1 MRHLLT
7 VQDVADSIA
16 AITKVNPLFKGKEL
30 FITLIANEKAGG
42 FTQKSKSVKN
52 KLLFQKAKE
61 RAAEKEVLVSSVQTK
76 IFLTEYPGHAEELA
90 AAEVAQFLA
99 LKNENSFHLIV
110 ACGGDGTSLEVQ
122 TGLYKASISSQQK
135 KNAVMNN
142 IAVFRLPMGT
152 GNDGTDGKTVEE
164 SLAILEGPNHFALS
178 KVVTVKSNPLAG
190 ENEWYSFNI
199 ASIGLDAYV
208 VYKTNQMK
216 SKVPGNSYH
225 LWVNLSALGYNRLFP
240 PKSARFEMF
249 DENGNKTEDFE
260 QSFEMLVFGLSGH
273 RCYGGGHHIL
283 PNESNICLVQKVT
296 SLEIAKY
303 NKHFVDGS
311 FVNTKIGKLYS
322 GSKAVVHYD
331 HDIFCQLDGEEHLLT
346 KAHFPL
352 EMSLSEPV
360 LQILESDDLSVDKG
374 AVRK

>member
-1 MRHLLT
+1 MSHLLT
-7 VQDVADSIA
+7 VQDVADSLG
-16 AITKVNPLFKGKEL
+16 AITKVNPLFKGKDL

-42 FTQKSKSVKN
+42 FTQKAKSVKN
-52 KLLFQKAKE
+52 KLQFQKAKE
-61 RAAEKEVLVSSVQTK
+61 RAAEKEEQVKSLQTK

-90 AAEVAQFLA
+90 VAEVAQFLA
-99 LKNENSFHLIV
+99 LKNENAFHLIV

-122 TGLYKASISSQQK
+122 TALYKASLSSPQK
-135 KNAVMNN
+135 KDAVMNN

-152 GNDGTDGKTVEE
+152 GNDGTDGRTIEE

-178 KVVTVKSNPLAG
+178 KVVTVKCNPAAG
-190 ENEWYSFNI
+190 EKDWHSINI

-216 SKVPGNSYH
+216 SKIPGNSYH
-225 LWVNLSALGYNRLFP
+225 VWVNLSALGYNKLFP
-240 PKSARFEMF
+240 PKSARFEIF
-249 DENGNKTEDFE
+249 DDDGNKIEDFE

-283 PNESNICLVQKVT
+283 PNASNICVVQKVS

-303 NKHFVDGS
+303 NKYFVDGS

-322 GSKAVVHYD
+322 GSKVLVHYD
-331 HDIFCQLDGEEHLLT
+331 QDIFCQLDGEEHLLT

-352 EMSLSEPV
+352 EMSLSQPV
-360 LQILESDDLSVDKG
+360 LQIIESDELTVDKG

>member
-1 MRHLLT
+1 MSHLLT
-7 VQDVADSIA
+7 VQDVADSVA
-16 AITKVNPLFKGKEL
+16 AITSVNPLFKGKDL

-42 FTQKSKSVKN
+42 FTQKSKSGKN
-52 KLLFQKAKE
+52 KVIFQKAKE
-61 RAAEKEVLVSSVQTK
+61 RALAKEVQVKSVQTK
-76 IFLTEYPGHAEELA
+76 IFLTEYPRHAEELT
-90 AAEVAQFLA
+90 AAEVAQYLA
-99 LKNENSFHLIV
+99 IKNENAFHLIV

-122 TGLYKASISSQQK
+122 TGLYKASLSSPQK
-135 KNAVMNN
+135 KDAVMNS

-152 GNDGTDGKTVEE
+152 GNDGTDGRTVEE

-178 KVVTVKSNPLAG
+178 KVVTVKSNPAAG

-216 SKVPGNSYH
+216 SKIPGNSYH
-225 LWVNLSALGYNRLFP
+225 IWVNLSALGYNRSFP
-240 PKSARFEMF
+240 PKPARFEIF
-249 DENGNKTEDFE
+249 DANGNKTDDFE
-260 QSFEMLVFGLSGH
+260 QSFELMVFGLSGN

-283 PNESNICLVQKVT
+283 PNTNNICVIRQVS
-296 SLEIAKY
+296 SLEIAHY
-303 NKHFVDGS
+303 NKYFIDGS
-311 FVNTKIGKLYS
+311 FVNTDIGKLFTA
-322 GSKAVVHYD
+322 SKAVIHYD

-360 LQILESDDLSVDKG
+360 IQIIESDDLTVDKG